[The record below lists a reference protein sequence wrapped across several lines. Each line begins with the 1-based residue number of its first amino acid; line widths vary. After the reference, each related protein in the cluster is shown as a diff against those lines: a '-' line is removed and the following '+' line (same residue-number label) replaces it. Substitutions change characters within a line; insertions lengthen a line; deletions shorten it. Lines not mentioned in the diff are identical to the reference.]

1 MKPKILRTY
10 LWWYN
15 LYVMSAKDI
24 LSRPE
29 TTHVLVGNDKVIK
42 FSAEGLAT
50 VKSTID
56 LCGEYTMP
64 AVVVSSEPVWNQY
77 QALYKKGVK
86 IRWITDIRNENISY
100 CKDIMNIADVRHL
113 DSLKGGFVVSDNSHY
128 IATYSL
134 SEAEPVLQLI
144 YSNVKEIVEFQQ
156 YLFDTLWNKAVPAK
170 RRLEELELGRKRE
183 FIDTI
188 QDPAEIHKTLINLLN
203 NTSREI
209 RIIFPTAKTFLRYKN
224 EGLMEIL
231 TNKAKH
237 GVNVRMLVVNDLY
250 IREIIEQI
258 QKLEKIQIL
267 FLPESLNTRVT
278 ALITDNKY
286 SLAVELNDDT
296 KQTTL
301 ESTGL
306 ATYSNSESTVLSYT
320 AIFET
325 SWVRALN

>member
-1 MKPKILRTY
+1 
-10 LWWYN
+10 
-15 LYVMSAKDI
+15 MSVEDI
-24 LSRPE
+24 LTKPE
-29 TTHVLVGNDKVIK
+29 TTHVLVGNEKVIK
-42 FSAEGLAT
+42 FSTEGLAT

-64 AVVVSSEPVWNQY
+64 AVIVSSEPVWNQY
-77 QALYKKGVK
+77 RALYKKGVK

-113 DSLKGGFVVSDNSHY
+113 DSLKGGFVLSDSSRY
-128 IATYSL
+128 VATYAW
-134 SEAEPVLQLI
+134 SEAEPVMQLI

-156 YLFDTLWNKAVPAK
+156 YLFDTLWDRAIPAK

-188 QDPAEIHKTLINLLN
+188 QDPVEIRKTLVNLLD
-203 NTSREI
+203 SASKEI
-209 RIIFPTAKTFLRYKN
+209 RIIFPTTKTFLRYQN
-224 EGLMEIL
+224 EGLIEIL

-237 GVNVRMLVVNDLY
+237 GVNVRMLVENDVY
-250 IREIIEQI
+250 IKEIIEQI
-258 QKLEKIQIL
+258 QKLGQIQVL
-267 FLPESLNTRVT
+267 FLPESLNTKVT
-278 ALITDNKY
+278 ALVEDSKY
-286 SLAVELNDDT
+286 SLVVELNDDT

-306 ATYSNSESTVLSYT
+306 ATYSNSESTVLSYS

-325 SWVRALN
+325 VKLSN